1 MVQSKG
7 NSSSALQVIK
17 DWQHSARMEILAKLF
32 GSSSRVKI
40 IKLFLFNPTQGFS
53 KTDVVR
59 RAKVSAS
66 VARKEI
72 NMLEQIGML
81 KRCSFYPTES
91 IETDEKPKGKK
102 TAGFI
107 VDPSFEFLKQLQSLL
122 ININPLRH
130 DEILKRLN
138 NVGKLKLVIVAG
150 VFIQNWDS
158 RLDIL
163 IVGDKVK
170 SGMVDQ
176 ALKYL
181 ESEIGKELKYAV
193 FETDD
198 FKYRLNIYDKL
209 VRDVID
215 YPHQKIVNK
224 VDIR

>member
-1 MVQSKG
+1 
-7 NSSSALQVIK
+7 
-17 DWQHSARMEILAKLF
+17 MEILAKLF

-53 KTDVVR
+53 KLDVAR
-59 RAKVSAS
+59 RTKVSIAIT
-66 VARKEI
+66 RKEI

-81 KRCSFYPTES
+81 KSCVFLPEV
-91 IETDEKPKGKK
+91 IEGEEDEVKSKIKK
-102 TAGFI
+102 TAGFM
-107 VDPSFEFLKQLQSLL
+107 VNPSFEFLKQLQILL
-122 ININPLRH
+122 VHINPLRH

-150 VFIQNWDS
+150 VFIQNFDS

-163 IVGDKVK
+163 IVGEKIK
-170 SGMVDQ
+170 TGMVDH

-181 ESEIGKELKYAV
+181 ESEIGKELRYAV

-209 VRDVID
+209 IRDVLD

-224 VDIR
+224 IDMR

>member
-1 MVQSKG
+1 M
-7 NSSSALQVIK
+7 
-17 DWQHSARMEILAKLF
+17 DILAKLF

-53 KTDVVR
+53 KADVIR

-66 VARKEI
+66 VVRKEI

-81 KRCSFYPTES
+81 KRCTFYPTTTPE
-91 IETDEKPKGKK
+91 EERGEKPKEKK
-102 TAGFI
+102 IAGFM
-107 VDPSFEFLKQLQSLL
+107 VDPSFEFLRQLQSLL
-122 ININPLRH
+122 IHINPLRH
-130 DEILKRLN
+130 DEILKRLSG
-138 NVGKLKLVIVAG
+138 VGKLKLVIIAG

-163 IVGDKVK
+163 IVGDRIKM
-170 SGMVDQ
+170 GMVDQ
-176 ALKYL
+176 ALRYL
-181 ESEIGKELKYAV
+181 ESEIGKELRYAA

-209 VRDVID
+209 IRDVID